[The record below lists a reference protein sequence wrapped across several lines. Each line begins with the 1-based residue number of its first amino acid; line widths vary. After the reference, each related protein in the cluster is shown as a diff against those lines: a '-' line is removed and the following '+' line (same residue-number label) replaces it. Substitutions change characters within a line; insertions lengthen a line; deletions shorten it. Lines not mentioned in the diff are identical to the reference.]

1 MARDV
6 GVAAVLTI
14 SGTSVS
20 CNLQATS
27 PDFTRAMQPIILA
40 TGGANSLVGYAP
52 STGAKSGFKVSFDI
66 PYTGGGALLNAMLAS
81 TPFTITLGLGAAGGS
96 TCTGC
101 LCTDLQVTGQEG
113 GNINCVATFESTS
126 LPTAAAGGS
135 AASSD
140 VFKFIDVVSA
150 TLVSGTTYTDVSRIN
165 WRVMRKL
172 AMYKG
177 NSPSG
182 ITKYLKIVRTEAML
196 GADVLQTGNAEAT
209 AAIGTCPT
217 VADCALSLV
226 QQCVPGGGGGATL
239 ALSIVKGF
247 YQSFPAN
254 TGTTEDFIS
263 QVCEATSQTGSFAAA

>member
-6 GVAAVLTI
+6 GVSAVLSI
-14 SGTSVS
+14 GGSSVS

-52 STGAKSGFKVSFDI
+52 SSGAKSGFRVGFDV
-66 PYTGGGALLNAMLAS
+66 PYSGGGGLLNAMLSS
-81 TPFTITLGLGAAGGS
+81 TPFAIILGLGAAGGS

-101 LCTDLQVTGQEG
+101 LCTDLQVSGSEG
-113 GNINCVATFESTS
+113 GNISCTATFDSTS
-126 LPTAAAGGS
+126 LPS
-135 AASSD
+135 AASGSASAPSD

-150 TLVSGTTYTDVSRIN
+150 TLVGGTYTDVSRIS

-172 AMYKG
+172 AAYKG

-182 ITKYLKIVRTEAML
+182 IAKYLKIVRTEAML
-196 GADVLQTGNAEAT
+196 GADVLQTGNGELT
-209 AAIGTCPT
+209 ASIGACPT

-226 QQCVPGGGGGATL
+226 QQCVPGGGGGASL
-239 ALSIVKGF
+239 ALSITSGF
-247 YQSFPAN
+247 YQSAP
-254 TGTTEDFIS
+254 TVSGGTEDFIS
-263 QVCEATSQTGSFAAA
+263 LSADATSLDGGFAAA